1 MYTRTI
7 AIPSSSKTQTLR
19 LVKPSPTYAPITIQW
34 IHRPEVTQYLGADF
48 SQMTEEDEVAHLQN
62 MLDDDDRYS
71 WMIERDGEI
80 VGNIEIN
87 DIRKL
92 SHKYGVTAGAFC
104 TLIGDPKNWGQGLG
118 SSAKQAACSWAFS
131 EGGFAIIEAK
141 AYVQN
146 IRSWSALEELGYR
159 YTGIEQGEVAGE
171 TVKWRVYTL
180 VRADW
185 QQLDW
190 AKYRMML
197 ARPSFLRCSVSTF

>member
-19 LVKPSPTYAPITIQW
+19 LVKPSPAYAPITTAW

-71 WMIERDGEI
+71 WMIERNGEI

-87 DIRKL
+87 EIRKL

-104 TLIGDPKNWGQGLG
+104 TLIGNPKNWGQGLG
-118 SSAKQAACSWAFS
+118 SS
-131 EGGFAIIEAK
+131 EAK
-141 AYVQN
+141 AYMQN
-146 IRSWSALEELGYR
+146 VHSWNALERLGYR
-159 YTGIEQGEVAGE
+159 YAGIEQGEVAGKA
-171 TVKWRVYTL
+171 VKWRVYTL
-180 VRADW
+180 ARADW
-185 QQLDW
+185 RQLDW
-190 AKYRMML
+190 AK
-197 ARPSFLRCSVSTF
+197 

>member
-19 LVKPSPTYAPITIQW
+19 LVKPSPAYAPITTAW

-71 WMIERDGEI
+71 WMIERNGEI

-87 DIRKL
+87 EIRKL

-104 TLIGDPKNWGQGLG
+104 TLIGNPKNWGQGLG
-118 SSAKQAACSWAFS
+118 SSAKQAACNWAFS

-141 AYVQN
+141 AYMQN
-146 IRSWSALEELGYR
+146 VHSWNTLERLGYR
-159 YTGIEQGEVAGE
+159 YAGIEQGEVAGKA
-171 TVKWRVYTL
+171 VKWRVYTL
-180 VRADW
+180 ARADW
-185 QQLDW
+185 RQLDW
-190 AKYRMML
+190 AK
-197 ARPSFLRCSVSTF
+197 

>member
-19 LVKPSPTYAPITIQW
+19 LVKPSPAYAPITTAW

-48 SQMTEEDEVAHLQN
+48 SQMTDEDEVAHLQN

-71 WMIERDGEI
+71 WMIERNGEI

-87 DIRKL
+87 EIRKL

-104 TLIGDPKNWGQGLG
+104 TLIGNPKNWGQGLG
-118 SSAKQAACSWAFS
+118 SSAKQAACNWAFS

-141 AYVQN
+141 AYMQN
-146 IRSWSALEELGYR
+146 VHSWNALERLGYR
-159 YTGIEQGEVAGE
+159 YAGIEQGEVAGKA
-171 TVKWRVYTL
+171 VKWRVYTL
-180 VRADW
+180 ARADW
-185 QQLDW
+185 RQLDW
-190 AKYRMML
+190 AK
-197 ARPSFLRCSVSTF
+197 

>member
-7 AIPSSSKTQTLR
+7 TIPSSSKTQTLR
-19 LVKPSPTYAPITIQW
+19 LVKPSPAYAPITITW
-34 IHRPEVTQYLGADF
+34 IRRPEVTQYLGADF
-48 SQMTEEDEVAHLQN
+48 SHMTEEDEVAHLQN

-87 DIRKL
+87 EIRKL

-118 SSAKQAACSWAFS
+118 SSAKQAACNWAFS

-159 YTGIEQGEVAGE
+159 YAGIEQGKAAGKP
-171 TVKWRVYTL
+171 VVWKVYTL
-180 VRADW
+180 AKADW
-185 QQLDW
+185 EELSW
-190 AKYRMML
+190 AK
-197 ARPSFLRCSVSTF
+197 

>member
-19 LVKPSPTYAPITIQW
+19 LVKPSPAYAPITMQW
-34 IHRPEVTQYLGADF
+34 IRRPEVTQYLGADF
-48 SQMTEEDEVAHLQN
+48 SHMTEEDEVAHLQN

-71 WMIERDGEI
+71 WMIERNGEI

-118 SSAKQAACSWAFS
+118 SSAKQAACNWTFS

-141 AYVQN
+141 AYMQN
-146 IRSWSALEELGYR
+146 VHSWNALERLGYQ
-159 YTGIEQGEVAGE
+159 YTGIEQSEVAGE
-171 TVKWRVYTL
+171 AVKWRVYTL

-190 AKYRMML
+190 AK
-197 ARPSFLRCSVSTF
+197 

>member
-19 LVKPSPTYAPITIQW
+19 LVKPSPAYAPIPIQW

-71 WMIERDGEI
+71 WMIERNGEI

-118 SSAKQAACSWAFS
+118 SCAKQAACNWAFS

-141 AYVQN
+141 AYMQN
-146 IRSWSALEELGYR
+146 VRSWNALERLGYR

-171 TVKWRVYTL
+171 AVKWRVYTL
-180 VRADW
+180 ARADW

-190 AKYRMML
+190 AK
-197 ARPSFLRCSVSTF
+197 

>member
-1 MYTRTI
+1 MYTHTI
-7 AIPSSSKTQTLR
+7 TIPSSSQTQTLC
-19 LVKPSPTYAPITIQW
+19 LVKPSPAYAPITIQW

-80 VGNIEIN
+80 VGNIELN
-87 DIRKL
+87 EIRKL

-118 SSAKQAACSWAFS
+118 SSAKQAVCNWAFS
-131 EGGFAIIEAK
+131 EGGFEIIEAK

-146 IRSWSALEELGYR
+146 IRSWSALERLGYQ
-159 YTGIEQGEVAGE
+159 YAGIEQGEVAGE
-171 TVKWRVYTL
+171 AVKWRVYTL

-185 QQLDW
+185 EELSW
-190 AKYRMML
+190 AK
-197 ARPSFLRCSVSTF
+197 

>member
-1 MYTRTI
+1 MYTHTI
-7 AIPSSSKTQTLR
+7 TIPSSSQTQTLR
-19 LVKPSPTYAPITIQW
+19 LVAPSPAYAPITIQW

-71 WMIERDGEI
+71 WMIERNGEI

-118 SSAKQAACSWAFS
+118 SSAKQAACNWAFS
-131 EGGFAIIEAK
+131 EGGFEIIEAK
-141 AYVQN
+141 AYMQN
-146 IRSWSALEELGYR
+146 VHSWNALERLGYR

-171 TVKWRVYTL
+171 AVKWRVYTL
-180 VRADW
+180 LKADW
-185 QQLDW
+185 EGLIW
-190 AKYRMML
+190 A
-197 ARPSFLRCSVSTF
+197 AW

>member
-1 MYTRTI
+1 MHTRTLTL
-7 AIPSSSKTQTLR
+7 PSYNQTQTLR
-19 LVKPSPTYAPITIQW
+19 LVAPSPAYAPITIQW

-48 SQMTEEDEVAHLQN
+48 SQMTEEYEVAHLQN

-71 WMIERDGEI
+71 WMIERNGEI

-118 SSAKQAACSWAFS
+118 SSAKQAACNWAFS

-141 AYVQN
+141 AYMQN
-146 IRSWSALEELGYR
+146 VHSWNALERLGCR
-159 YTGIEQGEVAGE
+159 YTGIEQSEVAGKS
-171 TVKWRVYTL
+171 VVWKVYTL
-180 VRADW
+180 ARADW
-185 QQLDW
+185 EELNW
-190 AKYRMML
+190 A
-197 ARPSFLRCSVSTF
+197 AW

>member
-1 MYTRTI
+1 MSTRTI
-7 AIPSSSKTQTLR
+7 AIPSPSQAQTLR
-19 LVKPSPTYAPITIQW
+19 LVAPSPAYAPITIQW
-34 IHRPEVTQYLGADF
+34 IHRPEVIQYLGADF

-118 SSAKQAACSWAFS
+118 SSAKQAACNWAFS

-141 AYVQN
+141 AYTQN
-146 IRSWSALEELGYR
+146 ARSWNALERLGYR
-159 YTGIEQGEVAGE
+159 YAGIEQGEVAGE
-171 TVKWRVYTL
+171 AVKWRVYTL

-185 QQLDW
+185 EELSW
-190 AKYRMML
+190 AE
-197 ARPSFLRCSVSTF
+197 

>member
-7 AIPSSSKTQTLR
+7 TIPSYSQTQTLR
-19 LVKPSPTYAPITIQW
+19 LVAPSPAYAPITIQW
-34 IHRPEVTQYLGADF
+34 IRRPEVTQYLGADF
-48 SQMTEEDEVAHLQN
+48 SHMTEEDEVAHLQN
-62 MLDDDDRYS
+62 ILDDDDRYS
-71 WMIERDGEI
+71 WMIERNGEI

-118 SSAKQAACSWAFS
+118 SSAKQAACNWAFS

-159 YTGIEQGEVAGE
+159 YAGIEQGKAAGKP
-171 TVKWRVYTL
+171 VVWKVYTL
-180 VRADW
+180 AKADW
-185 QQLDW
+185 EELSW
-190 AKYRMML
+190 AK
-197 ARPSFLRCSVSTF
+197 

>member
-7 AIPSSSKTQTLR
+7 TIPSYSQTQTLR
-19 LVKPSPTYAPITIQW
+19 LVAPSPAYAPITIQW
-34 IHRPEVTQYLGADF
+34 IRRPEVTQYLGADF
-48 SQMTEEDEVAHLQN
+48 SHMTEEDEVAHLQN

-71 WMIERDGEI
+71 WMIERNGEI

-104 TLIGDPKNWGQGLG
+104 TLIGDPKNWSQGLG
-118 SSAKQAACSWAFS
+118 SYAKQAACNWAFS

-159 YTGIEQGEVAGE
+159 YAGIEQGKAAGKP
-171 TVKWRVYTL
+171 VVWKVYTL
-180 VRADW
+180 AKADW
-185 QQLDW
+185 EELSW
-190 AKYRMML
+190 AK
-197 ARPSFLRCSVSTF
+197 